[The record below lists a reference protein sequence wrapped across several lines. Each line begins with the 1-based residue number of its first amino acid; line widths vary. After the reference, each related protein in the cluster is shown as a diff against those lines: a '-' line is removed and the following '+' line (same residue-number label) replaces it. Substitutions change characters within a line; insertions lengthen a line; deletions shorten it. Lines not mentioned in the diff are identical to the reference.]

1 MGTWTRWERSIV
13 AGVAVLALG
22 AVSGCSGDDDE
33 DADEPPDGG
42 SGQEAEVGT
51 GSLVYDGP
59 YTNKFVR
66 QLNGYVHQRL
76 RLSGTVHRVVSPDA
90 FMIGGESVDELLIIN
105 VDRTAVS
112 KGDKVHVTGR
122 LFGQMDVAAVEA
134 RLGRDLDAPVIAS
147 WGKEPYL
154 VAQRVAVTP
163 GLVDSGL

>member
-22 AVSGCSGDDDE
+22 AVAGCSGDGDE
-33 DADEPPDGG
+33 DEAPDER
-42 SGQEAEVGT
+42 SGQQTEVGT
-51 GSLVYDGP
+51 GTLVYDGP
-59 YTNKFVR
+59 YTNQFVR
-66 QLNGYVHQRL
+66 QLNGYVHQRV

-90 FMIGGESVDELLIIN
+90 FMIGGESVDELLVIN

-112 KGDKVHVTGR
+112 KGDAVHVTGR
-122 LFGQMDVAAVEA
+122 LFGQMDVAAAEA
-134 RLGRDLDAPVIAS
+134 RLGRDLDAPVIAR

-154 VAQRVAVTP
+154 VAQRVTATP

>member
-13 AGVAVLALG
+13 AGAAVLAMG
-22 AVSGCSGDDDE
+22 AVAGCSGDEDE
-33 DADEPPDGG
+33 APDER

-51 GSLVYDGP
+51 GSLLYDGP
-59 YTNKFVR
+59 YTNQFVR
-66 QLNGYVHQRL
+66 QLSRYVHQRV

-90 FMIGGESVDELLIIN
+90 FMIGGESVDELLVIN

-112 KGDKVHVTGR
+112 KGDAVHVTGR
-122 LFGQMDVAAVEA
+122 LFREMDVASVEA
-134 RLGRDLDAPVIAS
+134 RLGRDLKAPVIAN

-154 VAQRVAVTP
+154 VAQRVAAASP